1 MALAIASHA
10 FSTPHAECCGLL
22 AGCEGVITRAFAANN
37 AASEPASSYE
47 IAPRELFRLMRE
59 IRASGL
65 QLLGI
70 YHSHPNGP
78 NAPSAKDIERAYY
91 SDVAY
96 FVASPRPDASHPLRA
111 FSIREGIATEL
122 QIDMVTE

>member
-1 MALAIASHA
+1 
-10 FSTPHAECCGLL
+10 
-22 AGCEGVITRAFAANN
+22 
-37 AASEPASSYE
+37 
-47 IAPRELFRLMRE
+47 MRE
-59 IRASGL
+59 IRATGM

-96 FVASPRPDASHPLRA
+96 FIASPRPGASHPLRA

-122 QIDMVTE
+122 QIDLVAE